1 MLVHNHVINVHAPV
15 ACRVAPWAEAV
26 GAAARWPGRGHVLY
40 VSYVVSYVRCTVY
53 RIRIIS
59 SLCRI
64 SPRRSSGLH
73 RTACH
78 VRVAYIVSHLWFQT
92 SNKRMHACLTMCLT
106 SLKVE
111 TSRRVSRDTLPSRE
125 TRPRRQ
131 FGSPV
136 TLRDVQPFICRDAPR
151 APRRREM
158 SMPRVRDRRRARTGT
173 RTALLVQ

>member
-1 MLVHNHVINVHAPV
+1 MCMRRL
-15 ACRVAPWAEAV
+15 RVASRRGPRPWARPRAGPAV
-26 GAAARWPGRGHVLY
+26 GMYCMYRMSCRMYGVPCTESGLY
-40 VSYVVSYVRCTVY
+40 PRYVVSLRAAHPVY
-53 RIRIIS
+53 MS
-59 SLCRI
+59 
-64 SPRRSSGLH
+64 
-73 RTACH
+73 H